1 MWRKVERFD
10 AVYCPTYDESWGA
23 IGETHASYVHGV
35 GQSGPVVEVTIDAAG
50 GTGRPLR
57 RLCRSPVK
65 LGWCGGCTRRVHR
78 QGPRHAVR
86 AMPLAEHWPGEATA
100 I

>member
-35 GQSGPVVEVTIDAAG
+35 GHSGPVVEVTIDAAG
-50 GTGRPLR
+50 GTASGNPGPSSRSLSMPRAAPAGR
-57 RLCRSPVK
+57 CVV
-65 LGWCGGCTRRVHR
+65 C
-78 QGPRHAVR
+78 AVAR
-86 AMPLAEHWPGEATA
+86 
-100 I
+100 